1 VVRWAADG
9 YRVGL
14 FVALR
19 LVDSVLRS
27 WPRLSSRR
35 GGLIGVIAVCA
46 AAGLAAV
53 APMSA
58 SARLTWGTPTL
69 VDATPPLADSSFTPA
84 GLACP
89 SAGLCVAVD
98 STGGNAI
105 TWSNP
110 AQGHPQ
116 WSAVEVNA
124 PCPFENYGY
133 CSTGV
138 DGLGAVGCPTV
149 TLCVVGGP
157 DDVLYTSVGPAGAP
171 WHEINTPGFSVTVG
185 TIAGVACASG
195 SSCIAVDGAGN
206 VLSSSDPTTAWE
218 LAKVDAHPLTAA
230 ACPSASLCVAVDDV
244 GDVLTSDNPAGG
256 AAAWATAPIDPG
268 RGLTSVACPS
278 VDLCVAVDTAGNVLT
293 SPDPAGGASAWS
305 IAPVDLGH
313 AMSSVSCPAVTLCVA
328 VDTNRDLAESTDPA
342 GGAAAWTV
350 APLSRAVARTSP
362 TSTVSVSCPSTALC
376 VAIDGIGD
384 TWSST
389 EPTGGATTW
398 TPSQVGR
405 FNQMLA
411 LACPNAS
418 LCVAGDDAGNIVSS
432 TNPTGG
438 PSAWSMSPVEPGH
451 SIASIACASP
461 SLCIAA
467 DYRGDLLTAE
477 NPSAGA
483 SAWTR
488 ARLST
493 AALTVRCTSAGRR
506 RQRGRR
512 RLSRPQTLC
521 LAFDTHGR
529 LFATTDPRHGAS
541 AWTALGRPVRHL
553 AAVSCPSTSL
563 CIALTASNSL
573 VSSRDPT
580 SQHATWTVH
589 RSRAVRSEDGSAS
602 GSAISCPSATL
613 CVGTFNVT
621 DGKYFWSLV
630 ASANASARRIKWRN
644 VATSGG
650 PGNGGG
656 AIYPACIST
665 SLCFAFG
672 GVGMISSTHPAG
684 GRHAWAQTGVLDIPN
699 AVACPSVRMCVAVD
713 TAGNVLLGSG

>member
-1 VVRWAADG
+1 VGRWAADG
-9 YRVGL
+9 YRAGL

-19 LVDSVLRS
+19 LVHSMLRS
-27 WPRLSSRR
+27 WPRLSRR
-35 GGLIGVIAVCA
+35 RRGLIGVIAVCA
-46 AAGLAAV
+46 AAGLAAI

-58 SARLTWGTPTL
+58 SARLTWSPPTL

-84 GLACP
+84 GLSCP

-98 STGGNAI
+98 KTGGNAI

-110 AQGHPQ
+110 AQGPPQ

-124 PCPFENYGY
+124 PCPFENYDE
-133 CSTGV
+133 CSTDE
-138 DGLGAVGCPTV
+138 DGLSAVSCPTV
-149 TLCVVGGP
+149 ALCVAGGP
-157 DDVLYTSVGPAGAP
+157 GDVLYTSVSPVGTP
-171 WHEINTPGFSVTVG
+171 WPEINPPGFSMSVG
-185 TIAGVACASG
+185 TIAGIACASG
-195 SSCIAVDGAGN
+195 SSCIAVDDAGN
-206 VLSSSDPTTAWE
+206 LLSSSSPTTVWA

-244 GDVLTSDNPAGG
+244 GDVLSSDNPVGG
-256 AAAWATAPIDPG
+256 AASWATAPVDPG
-268 RGLTSVACPS
+268 HGLTSVACPS
-278 VDLCVAVDTAGNVLT
+278 VDLCVAVDTAGTVLT
-293 SPDPAGGASAWS
+293 SADPAGGASAWS
-305 IAPVDLGH
+305 VAPVDPGH
-313 AMSSVSCPAVTLCVA
+313 SLSSVSCPAVTLCVA
-328 VDTNRDLAESTDPA
+328 VDTNRDLVSSTDPA
-342 GGAAAWTV
+342 GGAGAWTV
-350 APLSRAVARTSP
+350 APLSRAVALTSP
-362 TSTVSVSCPSTALC
+362 ASAVSVSCPSTALC

-384 TWSST
+384 TWSSS
-389 EPTGGATTW
+389 EPTGGVTTW

-438 PSAWSMSPVEPGH
+438 PSAWSTSHVEPGH
-451 SIASIACASP
+451 SIGSIACASS

-477 NPSAGA
+477 NPSVGP
-483 SAWTR
+483 SGWTR

-493 AALTVRCTSAGRR
+493 AALTVRCTSAGRP

-512 RLSRPQTLC
+512 RLSGPQTLC

-563 CIALTASNSL
+563 CIALTSSNSL
-573 VSSRDPT
+573 VSSRDPA
-580 SQHATWTVH
+580 SKHATWTVH
-589 RSRAVRSEDGSAS
+589 RSHTLRSEDGLAS
-602 GSAISCPSATL
+602 GSEISCPSATL

-630 ASANASARRIKWRN
+630 ASANPSARRIKWRS

-656 AIYPACIST
+656 ATYPACAST

-672 GVGMISSTHPAG
+672 GVGMISSTQPAG
-684 GRHAWAQTGVLDIPN
+684 GRHAWARTGVPDIPN

-713 TAGNVLLGSG
+713 TAGNVILGSG